1 VVLGGAVW
9 YRSRALTPAA
19 LYQRL
24 PQTNAFVVY
33 IDFDALRQAGIMEL
47 LSGSKVAQEPDYRSF
62 VQETGFD
69 YTQDMHA
76 VMASFSSQG
85 RYLLVKGRFD
95 WKRLANYAGSQSGTC
110 ENSFCRMTG
119 SAPDRLISFYPVR
132 SNLMAL
138 AVSRDGSAA
147 TRLADSAAGH
157 PVLPDS
163 PFWVMAPGS
172 AFKSNAPLPGEAGL
186 LSAAVA
192 DAELVTLSFAPEKD
206 RIVANLEVR
215 CSGPAAAGGV
225 ATQLTRI
232 TSVLRQAMS
241 QGGGGQTGAK
251 NLGDVLAAGNFW
263 TQGNRAL
270 GKWPLDPSLLR
281 TLLR

>member
-1 VVLGGAVW
+1 MVVGGVIW
-9 YRSRALTPAA
+9 YRSRALAPAA

-47 LSGSKVAQEPDYRSF
+47 LSGSKVEQEPDYRSF
-62 VQETGFD
+62 VQETG
-69 YTQDMHA
+69 
-76 VMASFSSQG
+76 
-85 RYLLVKGRFD
+85 
-95 WKRLANYAGSQSGTC
+95 
-110 ENSFCRMTG
+110 SFCRMTG

-147 TRLADSAAGH
+147 TRLADSAAGNAA
-157 PVLPDS
+157 LPNS

-172 AFKSNAPLPGEAGL
+172 AFKSNAPLPGEAGFL
-186 LSAAVA
+186 TAAVA
-192 DAELVTLSFAPEKD
+192 DAELVTLSFAPNKE

-241 QGGGGQTGAK
+241 QGGGHAGTK

-263 TQGNRAL
+263 AQGNRAL
-270 GKWPLDPSLLR
+270 GRWPLDPALLR